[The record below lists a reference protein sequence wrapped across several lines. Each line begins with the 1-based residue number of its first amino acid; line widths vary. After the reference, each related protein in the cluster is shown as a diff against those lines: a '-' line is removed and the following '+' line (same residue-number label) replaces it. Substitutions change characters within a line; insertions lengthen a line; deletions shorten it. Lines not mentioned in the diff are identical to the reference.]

1 MKLTHF
7 FKEDE
12 NAMQINKKIK
22 YLKKNYTLQMSPRTF
37 LKEDLY
43 KRYTPNSIPKK
54 RKKISDDDFEIPDF
68 SDYQQLLTIN
78 YNVRQL
84 KTICRFYKQ
93 KVGGN
98 KPQLIHL
105 LYNYLK
111 YSYFSIKIQKIYK
124 GYMRRKLNKLRGPC
138 IFTIHKCVNETD
150 FYTLEN
156 LKDLEYQQLF
166 CFKDT
171 DNFVYGFDICS
182 LYNMLAIEKC
192 NKNPYNRKIIP
203 LNTLGNIKKIIN
215 LGKILK
221 EKINITLEDSIDE
234 LSLSKQRELRAM
246 SLFQLI
252 DDNGFITDANWF
264 INLSRNR
271 LRGFIRELLDIWRYR
286 AEISNETKRKINPL
300 HGDPFWNININILL
314 SKPFE
319 VLQTR
324 ILDIIEIFI
333 TEGEEDGRALGTYYI
348 LGALTIVS
356 QEAAMALPWLY
367 ESFIPNL

>member
-111 YSYFSIKIQKIYK
+111 YSYFSIKI
-124 GYMRRKLNKLRGPC
+124 
-138 IFTIHKCVNETD
+138 
-150 FYTLEN
+150 
-156 LKDLEYQQLF
+156 
-166 CFKDT
+166 
-171 DNFVYGFDICS
+171 S
-182 LYNMLAIEKC
+182 
-192 NKNPYNRKIIP
+192 KIIF
-203 LNTLGNIKKIIN
+203 LII
-215 LGKILK
+215 
-221 EKINITLEDSIDE
+221 
-234 LSLSKQRELRAM
+234 
-246 SLFQLI
+246 F
-252 DDNGFITDANWF
+252 
-264 INLSRNR
+264 
-271 LRGFIRELLDIWRYR
+271 
-286 AEISNETKRKINPL
+286 
-300 HGDPFWNININILL
+300 
-314 SKPFE
+314 
-319 VLQTR
+319 
-324 ILDIIEIFI
+324 
-333 TEGEEDGRALGTYYI
+333 
-348 LGALTIVS
+348 
-356 QEAAMALPWLY
+356 
-367 ESFIPNL
+367 